1 MPSAITPAP
10 AAASAPI
17 DTQVPAGVSSGSGGS
32 GSLTGGNGSAPA
44 SEAAGRPAAW
54 WVEPLQ
60 GWHLPLLDDPALVP
74 LQPLAQRAL
83 LLALPDRLMRAVL
96 PRHPLVPQV
105 LLAVGRDRSGTTPV
119 FGLIA
124 SRRLNRSGSCWQM
137 EHLQISRLATDPRL
151 GPGRRAVS
159 LALLREAILRG
170 RGAASWI
177 ATVDASDSA
186 LLGVLREQGFQPLRC
201 DALWWWQQPQAQA
214 AAGAAAPLQ
223 LPADLR
229 LLPLNRRTA
238 PLLWHLEQ
246 AACPALLRQ
255 LLDRRVEDLLDQSH
269 GCGWMLVDVSRNQ
282 AVAGVRRLEAHPAGG
297 HRIEF
302 SVYPGWEHLLGPA
315 TELLLQRM
323 GQTSGEGLWIQS
335 EVDNQGRAAWLEA
348 LGAARRG
355 EQVLMARSVWRR
367 QEGQLAQGP
376 RRRIEAMLE
385 QLQPRRQPVPTPAAP
400 R

>member
-10 AAASAPI
+10 AAAQSLTDRRLPGG
-17 DTQVPAGVSSGSGGS
+17 DTTVPGDARPPQGSNGSSGPLPEAGG
-32 GSLTGGNGSAPA
+32 PIPWRI
-44 SEAAGRPAAW
+44 EA
-54 WVEPLQ
+54 LQ

-105 LLAVGRDRSGTTPV
+105 LLALGRDPAGGTPV

-124 SRRLNRSGSCWQM
+124 SRRLNRSGSCWQV
-137 EHLQISRLATDPRL
+137 EHLQLSRLATDPRL

-177 ATVDASDSA
+177 ATVDATDTSLMGA
-186 LLGVLREQGFQPLRC
+186 LREQGFQPLRC
-201 DALWWWQQPQAQA
+201 DALWWWQPRALPTA
-214 AAGAAAPLQ
+214 ASQQ
-223 LPADLR
+223 LPADLE
-229 LLPLNRRTA
+229 LLPLNQRTA

-255 LLDRRVEDLLDQSH
+255 LLDRRVEDLRDQSH
-269 GCGWMLVDVSRNQ
+269 GCGWMLVDASRNQ
-282 AVAGVRRLEAHPAGG
+282 AVAGVRRLEPHPAGG
-297 HRIEF
+297 HRVEF
-302 SVYPGWEHLLGPA
+302 TIHPGWEQLLGPA
-315 TELLLQRM
+315 CESLLRRIAL
-323 GQTSGEGLWIQS
+323 EANDGLWIQS
-335 EVDNQGRAAWLEA
+335 EVSDQGRSDWLEA
-348 LGAARRG
+348 LGAAQRG

-367 QEGQLAQGP
+367 QEGQLAQGA
-376 RRRIEAMLE
+376 RRRIEAVLE